1 MVADQGRSENWVM
14 TDELARIEALPKE
27 MLVPADVCKVL
38 GCAQYAI
45 NVATR
50 DGKNPFP
57 FPVIRMGT
65 RVKIPKKP
73 FLKAMRGEL

>member
-1 MVADQGRSENWVM
+1 MI
-14 TDELARIEALPKE
+14 DELARIEALPKE

-57 FPVIRMGT
+57 FPVAVKVLGADLSLRPYGPPPSSEGGNRTNKGT
-65 RVKIPKKP
+65 V
-73 FLKAMRGEL
+73 